1 MDFPTATHTINRT
14 GEIRNI
20 MVSSILIQIREG
32 INKSI
37 LPQYKYNINK
47 NDEMFELFKS
57 DVIDF
62 LKKKG
67 YFVEYKVDFDFF
79 GYTYNK
85 RLEISWGS
93 NNTHDKNDNTHDNTY
108 RNKHDKNDNT
118 YINKHDNTH
127 RNNKHDIQFET
138 IEDDWELVSNF
149 DKLFYDKN

>member
-1 MDFPTATHTINRT
+1 MEFPTVSDTIKRT
-14 GEIRNI
+14 GEIRTI

-32 INKSI
+32 INKSL

-85 RLEISWGS
+85 RLEISWS
-93 NNTHDKNDNTHDNTY
+93 PSDNT
-108 RNKHDKNDNT
+108 
-118 YINKHDNTH
+118 
-127 RNNKHDIQFET
+127 HDIQFET
-138 IEDDWELVSNF
+138 TDDDWELVSKTSISNPSDLCVF
-149 DKLFYDKN
+149 F